1 MRFNKRFMAL
11 LLSAAMIVTLSAVVL
26 AARVKDNR
34 NQETSVLSKL
44 PSNEQMQFLQEQGI
58 EIPPVYHAFI
68 SSWIPIVEEE
78 PDYPIAISNPVLY
91 EICMQVKEVVNS
103 KKTG

>member
-1 MRFNKRFMAL
+1 MKFNKRLMAL
-11 LLSAAMIVTLSAVVL
+11 LLSIAVVMTFSAVVL

-34 NQETSVLSKL
+34 NQETPVLSKL
-44 PSNEQMQFLQEQGI
+44 STNEQMQFLQEQGI

-68 SSWIPIVEEE
+68 SSWIPIVEED

-91 EICMQVKEVVNS
+91 RICMQVKETVNS